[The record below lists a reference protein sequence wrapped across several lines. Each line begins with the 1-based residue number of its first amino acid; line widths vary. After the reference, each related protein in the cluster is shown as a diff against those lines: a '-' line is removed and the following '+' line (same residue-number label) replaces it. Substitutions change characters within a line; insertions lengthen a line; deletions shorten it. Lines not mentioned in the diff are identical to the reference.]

1 MTEQHTPRN
10 VGTSQAFE
18 LDSLSDLARMLA
30 ARGPREQAPS
40 ILLFNHNSKFI
51 LGTISTMHGWYD
63 FYGLPI
69 FIYVTLDEKPKGHF
83 LQYESNSDK
92 ATCVDNASSPG
103 KFYFP
108 IIKLKRKPEFIE
120 I

>member
-1 MTEQHTPRN
+1 MTDENKKRD
-10 VGTSQAFE
+10 VGVSQSFE

-40 ILLFNHNSKFI
+40 ILLFKDDTKFI

-69 FIYVTLDEKPKGHF
+69 FIYVSLDEEPNGHF
-83 LQYESNSDK
+83 LQYESNQDK
-92 ATCVDNASSPG
+92 ASCVDNASSPG

-108 IIKLKRKPEFIE
+108 IIKLKRKPAFIA